1 MANSKAKT
9 GDKVSIHYVATF
21 DDGEQFDNSYDRNQ
35 PIDIVL
41 GKGMLIS
48 GFENAIEGMEEGE
61 KKSVHLEAG
70 EAYGEFDPNA
80 ITELRKETFP
90 EQLVDT
96 IQVGSVIPLSTK
108 EFPDRA
114 FPATATEVKESTIVF
129 DLNHPLAG
137 KNVNFDIELVTVE
150 TVETEETDT
159 NDE

>member
-1 MANSKAKT
+1 
-9 GDKVSIHYVATF
+9 
-21 DDGEQFDNSYDRNQ
+21 
-35 PIDIVL
+35 
-41 GKGMLIS
+41 
-48 GFENAIEGMEEGE
+48 MEEGE

-80 ITELRKETFP
+80 ITELSKETFP

-129 DLNHPLAG
+129 NLNHPLAG
-137 KNVNFDIELVTVE
+137 KNVNFDIELVAVE
-150 TVETEETDT
+150 TAETAETEETDT